1 MGSVG
6 HAMNSEVPDDELMD
20 VGTSVKV
27 KARNVRDFT
36 AILGAEQLHYTGVP
50 IRVEGKT
57 VVRRCRL
64 TVSKPKLKTR
74 LVSAI
79 SA

>member
-1 MGSVG
+1 
-6 HAMNSEVPDDELMD
+6 MNSEVPDDELMD

-36 AILGAEQLHYTGVP
+36 AILGAERLHYTGVP

-57 VVRRCRL
+57 VVGRCSL
-64 TVSKPKLKTR
+64 TVSKPKLKAR